1 MTPSRFWQWLRRTAG
16 PDRGPQGSAPAH
28 APTEEHPPEPSP
40 PRLDVGMA
48 SDPGTVRS
56 LNEDCVAHLHLEVAQ
71 DERREVALLVLAD
84 GMGGHAAGE
93 TASRVAV
100 AAALQALAPAALVPL
115 ALPEASEER
124 AGETLRE
131 VLEGAVEQADRAVR
145 EQTPEGGTTLL
156 LALVAGDQLYLAHV
170 GDSRA
175 YLIREG
181 RAEQL
186 TRDHSLV
193 GRLVELGELSPE
205 QARSHPQRSL
215 LYRTLGQGSR
225 LEVDFLSRSLGASG
239 TLLLCTDG
247 LWSLFSEAELAA
259 HIGAASNAQAACE
272 ALVAEAR
279 RRGADDNVSL
289 LVARSLPLATEET
302 A

>member
-1 MTPSRFWQWLRRTAG
+1 
-16 PDRGPQGSAPAH
+16 
-28 APTEEHPPEPSP
+28 
-40 PRLDVGMA
+40 MA

-56 LNEDCVAHLHLEVAQ
+56 LNEDCVAYMHLQVAQ
-71 DERREVALLVLAD
+71 DERREAALLVLAD
-84 GMGGHAAGE
+84 GMGGHAEGE
-93 TASRVAV
+93 MASQVAV
-100 AAALQALAPAALVPL
+100 AAALEALAPAALVPL
-115 ALPEASEER
+115 ALPAASGGR
-124 AGETLRE
+124 AGEPLRE
-131 VLEGAVEQADRAVR
+131 VLERAMDQADRAVR

-156 LALVAGDQLYLAHV
+156 LALVVGDQLYLAHV

-181 RAEQL
+181 HAEQL

-215 LYRTLGQGSR
+215 LYRALGQGSR
-225 LEVDFLSRSLGASG
+225 LEVDFLSRSLGAG
-239 TLLLCTDG
+239 HTLLLCTDG
-247 LWSLFSEAELAA
+247 LWSLLSEAELAA
-259 HIGAASNAQAACE
+259 HIAAAPTAQAACD

-289 LVARSLPLATEET
+289 LVARSVPQATEET